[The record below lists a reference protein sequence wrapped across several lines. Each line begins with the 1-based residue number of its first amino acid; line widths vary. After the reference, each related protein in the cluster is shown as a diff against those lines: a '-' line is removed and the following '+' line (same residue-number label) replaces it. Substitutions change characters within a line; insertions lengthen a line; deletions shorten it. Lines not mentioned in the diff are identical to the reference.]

1 MSETDTATLPCQAPG
16 TPDPTPLREDVWRAL
31 MAVAGPEEAPWLAR
45 QVRADLIRL
54 RSEIAQA
61 STGRDPAALRAG
73 SHSLAG
79 LAGTIGAAAL
89 QNLAISLN
97 LAVHDGL
104 AAEQQSRTADVLA
117 AIPPLLHDI
126 ESRIAATQANP

>member
-61 STGRDPAALRAG
+61 SAGRDPAALRAG
-73 SHSLAG
+73 WDG
-79 LAGTIGAAAL
+79 LISIDTMKAEVAAAAL
-89 QNLAISLN
+89 DDLTLIEAHRHSLP
-97 LAVHDGL
+97 
-104 AAEQQSRTADVLA
+104 SRGGA
-117 AIPPLLHDI
+117 
-126 ESRIAATQANP
+126 